1 MKRASLAALC
11 LAATLGAAGQE
22 MPVPAGLQGRIFIKI
37 LLFDRTFERR
47 TEDGFVVAVLY
58 QEGFRRSFLAKE
70 EFAAVV
76 PEWEGQAPG
85 KVAFRCAFVD
95 VDRTADLSD
104 ALAAAGADMIY
115 VAPLRSYDVG
125 RIALAARDMRLP
137 AYTGVPEYL
146 EAGLAVSLDLRQDKP
161 RILINLRAAKEA
173 GADFDS
179 QILSLARIFESGEG
193 RER

>member
-1 MKRASLAALC
+1 MKRALFAVLVLAAG
-11 LAATLGAAGQE
+11 LGAAAQE
-22 MPVPAGLQGRIFIKI
+22 MPVPADLQGRIFVKV

-47 TEDGFVVAVLY
+47 TAGGFVVAVLY

-70 EFAAVV
+70 EFAAGVAD
-76 PEWEGQAPG
+76 WGGQAPG
-85 KVAFRCAFVD
+85 SVAFRCAFID
-95 VDRTADLSD
+95 VDRTPDLPG
-104 ALAAAGADMIY
+104 ALAAAGADIVY

-125 RIALAARDMRLP
+125 LIARAARDLRLP
-137 AYTGVPEYL
+137 AFTGVPEYL
-146 EAGLAVSLDLRQDKP
+146 EAGLAVSLDLRDEKP

-179 QILSLARIFESGEG
+179 QILSLARIVEGGEG